1 MRIAIW
7 IGLFLLALAAA
18 PPPAEAH
25 AFLEQATPRVG
36 STVGTPPGEHRL
48 RFSEAVEL
56 RFCKVQLAKQG
67 GETVETGPLSADAKD
82 ERVLVATIPKPLA
95 PGVYKVTWRVV
106 SRDTHVTS
114 GDFTFEVSP

>member
-1 MRIAIW
+1 MRNALW
-7 IGLFLLALAAA
+7 IGLVLALAAG
-18 PPPAEAH
+18 PLPAEAH

-36 STVGTPPGEHRL
+36 STVGTSPGELRL

-56 RFCKVQLAKQG
+56 RFCRVQLARQG
-67 GETVETGPLSADAKD
+67 GETVETGPLRTDGSD
-82 ERVLVATIPKPLA
+82 ERMLIAAIPEPLA